1 MFRKAS
7 ATPVGLTDP
16 GTGDAERWAR
26 LMARAQDGHQDDYQ
40 ALLEDIAPYLRGVC
54 RRYLGFDDEVED
66 VVQDILLTVHSI
78 RHTYERSRPFK
89 PWLYTIARRR
99 IADWA
104 RRRSRRLRR
113 VDDHAGRAAFAEA
126 ALPDQGDAQPDLVAM
141 RAHAAQEVRHA
152 IDALPLRQREAI
164 TLLRLE
170 ELTLAE
176 ATRVTKQTTG
186 ALKVAC
192 HRGLKS
198 LQLAFNRADRH
209 D

>member
-1 MFRKAS
+1 MTRRTARRIASCARRSSTAAARMFRKAS

-54 RRYLGFDDEVED
+54 RRYLGYDDEVED
-66 VVQDILLTVHSI
+66 VLQDILLTVHCI

-113 VDDHAGRAAFAEA
+113 VDDHAGRAERGVTINA
-126 ALPDQGDAQPDLVAM
+126 AVLELP
-141 RAHAAQEVRHA
+141 HVRLMTDRTNFRSA
-152 IDALPLRQREAI
+152 SQDIDASRFLGHAYARRKK
-164 TLLRLE
+164 R
-170 ELTLAE
+170 
-176 ATRVTKQTTG
+176 TK
-186 ALKVAC
+186 
-192 HRGLKS
+192 R
-198 LQLAFNRADRH
+198 RD
-209 D
+209 